1 MAISFRQALQYQHM
15 ARKRFPPT
23 CSMAVLIAFCCMH
36 AIGAGLAGQGPGGQ
50 GPGGGMGGFGG
61 GPGGLKGP
69 GSFPT
74 PKDYYKPYR
83 YVQDWTA
90 DTLYVG
96 PAFQYLGGP
105 IRVTLKF
112 TETSTPGKLYLI
124 NPATGQSYFLMNN
137 TSPLGTMV
145 DLTGIASLKVG
156 AEVVFMYVSSYD
168 GISRYTGASLPGSKY
183 YNVLNSDLNNDPAL
197 RFGHRWSVAG
207 YTPNKKIIEFGFED
221 GPETISDMDFND
233 IVFQVEGLGLM
244 VYQNSA
250 RKRNYVWS
258 TPQ

>member
-1 MAISFRQALQYQHM
+1 MAA
-15 ARKRFPPT
+15 
-23 CSMAVLIAFCCMH
+23 LIALCCMR
-36 AIGAGLAGQGPGGQ
+36 AIGAGLAGQGPGGFGS
-50 GPGGGMGGFGG
+50 GPGGFGG
-61 GPGGLKGP
+61 AGPGGLNGP
-69 GSFPT
+69 GMPPA

-112 TETSTPGKLYLI
+112 TETSVPGKLYLI
-124 NPATGQSYFLMNN
+124 NPATGQTYFLMSN

-145 DLTGIASLKVG
+145 DLTGTTSLKIG
-156 AEVVFMYVSSYD
+156 TEVVFMYVSNFD
-168 GISRYTGASLPGSKY
+168 GVSRYTGASLPGSKY
-183 YNVLNSDLNNDPAL
+183 YNVLNSDLNNNPAL

-207 YTPNKKIIEFGFED
+207 YGTNRKIIEFGFED
-221 GPETISDMDFND
+221 GPETYSDMDFND

-244 VYQNSA
+244 IFQNSA
-250 RKRNYVWS
+250 RKRDYVWS